1 MSQSR
6 SSGMPPVVKVAKLDP
21 GMHGVSVVIP
31 AYNAAVTIAEAV
43 DSALAQTLP
52 PLEIIVV
59 NDGSTDSTA
68 RILEAY
74 GDRIRIISQA
84 NAGLS
89 CARNAALRI
98 ARGDYIAFLD
108 ADDLWAPQML
118 ARTVPFL
125 DNDPDCALVFTD
137 LALIDSNGRTL
148 NTSLV
153 GESAH
158 APTLA
163 QMLTRLWPIMPSAV
177 VMRRS
182 VLDRFGGFC
191 EEFRTY
197 GYEDAWCWMRARE
210 HGHFHYVAEPLVM
223 WRFSLFPHPLKTGG
237 GSPESARIFT
247 RLVRE
252 RYGVSAE
259 PLIRSRHRAPRSI
272 LGYIGLTALRDGDAG
287 LARMAFRRALTID
300 PFRLRNYLRFMRT
313 FLPHGLARALS
324 GRTG

>member
-1 MSQSR
+1 MN
-6 SSGMPPVVKVAKLDP
+6 
-21 GMHGVSVVIP
+21 GVSVIIP
-31 AYNAAVTIAEAV
+31 AYNAAVTIAEAI

-68 RILEAY
+68 QILDRY
-74 GDRIRIISQA
+74 GDRIRVISQP

-98 ARGDYIAFLD
+98 ARGEYIAFLD
-108 ADDLWAPQML
+108 ADDIWAPQML

-125 DNDPDCALVFTD
+125 DAEPECALVFTD

-153 GESAH
+153 GEFAK

-182 VLDRFGGFC
+182 VLAQFGGFC
-191 EEFRTY
+191 EEFRSY

-210 HGHFHYVAEPLVM
+210 HGHFHYVAEALVR
-223 WRFSLFPHPLKTGG
+223 WRFSLFPRPLKKSG

-252 RYGVSAE
+252 RYGVSAA

-272 LGYIGLTALRDGDAG
+272 LGYIGLTALRDGDTA
-287 LARMAFRRALTID
+287 LARMAFRRALSID
-300 PFRLRNYLRFMRT
+300 RLRIRNYLRFMRT
-313 FLPHGLARALS
+313 FLPHGMARALS
-324 GRTG
+324 GRSGRQLC